1 MIVSVECREGET
13 SLKLKQPGKAG
24 CGAAGLNFLKTPQTL
39 WPGEGE
45 ARGPRGRDHV
55 TGSKGAGGRRLEAA
69 AENFKASKPSP
80 APSTHTEESPGR
92 VYSARRESA
101 LLWEAQLGTLPGSC
115 CHGAR
120 RVIDKMKGDP
130 ARDQSRGPAE
140 VG

>member
-55 TGSKGAGGRRLEAA
+55 TGSEGAGGRRLEAA
-69 AENFKASKPSP
+69 AENFKAQPCPFYPHRGKPREGLFSSQRVSP
-80 APSTHTEESPGR
+80 TVGSTYYSWAPF
-92 VYSARRESA
+92 
-101 LLWEAQLGTLPGSC
+101 L
-115 CHGAR
+115 
-120 RVIDKMKGDP
+120 DP
-130 ARDQSRGPAE
+130 AVTELGES
-140 VG
+140 